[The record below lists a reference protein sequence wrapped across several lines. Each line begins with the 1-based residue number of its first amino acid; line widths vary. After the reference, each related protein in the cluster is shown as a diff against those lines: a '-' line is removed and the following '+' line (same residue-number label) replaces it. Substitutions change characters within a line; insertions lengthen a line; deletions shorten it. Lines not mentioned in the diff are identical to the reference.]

1 MKKIVSFTVLLI
13 SFLSASYAQ
22 VRKVVTPPVYDNVNK
37 ENLFNDQKTPK
48 YMADHSL
55 IDNSA
60 NASTQTNNSLTFSGN
75 KNQDNSL
82 FKIDHPVLPA
92 DQYNIRKVTFPKTN
106 KFIN

>member
-1 MKKIVSFTVLLI
+1 MISFTVLLI
-13 SFLSASYAQ
+13 SFFSASHAQ
-22 VRKVVTPPVYDNVNK
+22 VRKVMTPPVYDNVNK

-55 IDNSA
+55 IDNSTNTA
-60 NASTQTNNSLTFSGN
+60 VQTNNSLTFSGN
-75 KNQDNSL
+75 KNQDNAL
-82 FKIDHPVLPA
+82 FKIDHPVLST

>member
-1 MKKIVSFTVLLI
+1 MKKIISFIVLLATFI
-13 SFLSASYAQ
+13 SASYAQ

-55 IDNSA
+55 IDNS
-60 NASTQTNNSLTFSGN
+60 TNTSAQPSNSLTFSSN
-75 KNQDNSL
+75 RNQDNLL
-82 FKIDHPVLPA
+82 FKIVHSVIPP
-92 DQYNIRKVTFPKTN
+92 DQYNIRKATFPKTN